1 MRGPI
6 FSPVLWTGMLGQVN
20 RKQLATAICDCA
32 NIGVIFLP
40 HNTNYIQP
48 FHDKK
53 KKHLFNSLNSL
64 PRKGAT
70 CYR

>member
-1 MRGPI
+1 MRWPI
-6 FSPVLWTGMLGQVN
+6 FSSVLWTGMLGQVN

-48 FHDKK
+48 FPDKK
-53 KKHLFNSLNSL
+53 KQKTKNIYLT
-64 PRKGAT
+64 A
-70 CYR
+70 

>member
-1 MRGPI
+1 MRRPI

-40 HNTNYIQP
+40 LNTNYIQP
-48 FHDKK
+48 FPDKK
-53 KKHLFNSLNSL
+53 KQKTFI
-64 PRKGAT
+64 
-70 CYR
+70 